1 VSSLGDVL
9 ELLHNAD
16 DRWRGVRAAV
26 RDWRDQPLVNE
37 AFEAEF
43 EGLEGTLL
51 TAVGTHEVPDR
62 IEIHLR
68 RGAE

>member
-16 DRWRGVRAAV
+16 DRWRGVRE
-26 RDWRDQPLVNE
+26 WRDQPLVNE
-37 AFEAEF
+37 AFEAE
-43 EGLEGTLL
+43 LEGVEGTRL